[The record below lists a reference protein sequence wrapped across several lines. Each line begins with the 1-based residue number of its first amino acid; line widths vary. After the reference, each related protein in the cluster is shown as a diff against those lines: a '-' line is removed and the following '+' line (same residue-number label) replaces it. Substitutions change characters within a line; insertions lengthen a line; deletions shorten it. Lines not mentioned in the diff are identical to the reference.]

1 MTQENYV
8 ERIVFRLARGEI
20 AALLRLMDFA
30 GLPGAA
36 IEPAQPDASTVNAL
50 VEAGI
55 IVLCEGR
62 ILLDRTMALIL
73 QSAAES
79 QWFARAARRCSMW
92 AKKCACC

>member
-36 IEPAQPDASTVNAL
+36 IEPRSPM
-50 VEAGI
+50 
-55 IVLCEGR
+55 R
-62 ILLDRTMALIL
+62 PP
-73 QSAAES
+73 
-79 QWFARAARRCSMW
+79 
-92 AKKCACC
+92 